1 MRLEVDKK
9 GTETYTMQYRNM
21 ASGLQIRTDSAHGF
35 PHIDVEW
42 HDVQHIA
49 PNKKKIQSKTRLA
62 AVPENFEA
70 AINLILINAEQY
82 NPMIG
87 AKYWLMAISP
97 DDELAYALEQN
108 RQSTGIQ
115 SSLTHVARAV
125 EAQIT
130 NECIRK
136 NAELSVKEALNVCS
150 SMCEKI
156 LQAEKAEGHTVEPK
170 ISYVQ
175 NFIPLLLPVFAPPG
189 SHTIFREYPRTGK
202 DNPEV
207 MLGYGF
213 KF

>member
-1 MRLEVDKK
+1 
-9 GTETYTMQYRNM
+9 MQYRNM
-21 ASGLQIRTDSAHGF
+21 ASGLQIRTDLAHGF
-35 PHIDVEW
+35 PHIDVDW

-82 NPMIG
+82 SPMIG
-87 AKYWLMAISP
+87 ARYWLMAISP
-97 DDELAYALEQN
+97 DDEMAFALEQI
-108 RQSTGIQ
+108 RQSNRIQ
-115 SSLTHVARAV
+115 SPLTYVARAV
-125 EAQIT
+125 EAQII
-130 NECIRK
+130 NESVRK
-136 NAELSVKEALNVCS
+136 KAELTKTEVLDVCS

-156 LQAEKAEGHTVEPK
+156 LQAEKAEGHAIEPK
-170 ISYVQ
+170 ISYIQ
-175 NFIPLLLPVFAPPG
+175 NFIPLPIPVFVPPG
-189 SHTIFREYPRTGK
+189 SDTIFREYPRTGK